1 MSNKGWAIAFI
12 LSFIPLGL
20 WISFL
25 LFKVGMNFSAF
36 PWVTFAIPAVPYMG
50 LQVCLAIPAFGE
62 RIRGGAE
69 RLRLAIPA
77 FAERVR
83 GEAERLRLAILA
95 FGTAMARKPIMK
107 KCANSMILGVKSFTG
122 YLSIRPYLA
131 MFARSRRR
139 QA

>member
-20 WISFL
+20 WLSFL

-62 RIRGGAE
+62 RTRE
-69 RLRLAIPA
+69 
-77 FAERVR
+77 
-83 GEAERLRLAILA
+83 EAERLRLAIIA
-95 FGTAMARKPIMK
+95 FGTAMTREPIMK
-107 KCANSMILGVKSFTG
+107 KYANSMILGVKSFTG
-122 YLSIRPYLA
+122 YLAIRPYLA
-131 MFARSRRR
+131 MFAWARRR